1 LDQEGIMTEL
11 APQLPSPDERVLL
24 HELNHRINNEFA
36 AAISAVSVAA
46 ARSSDRAVKAALCGV
61 GELLHHYADV
71 HRALQT
77 PDHDTPV
84 DAATYLHQLCV
95 SISRSKLENREI
107 TLALSAQ
114 SLQLPAERCW
124 RLEMILYEL
133 ITNAARHAF
142 EGGGGEIRVAV
153 RLDGA
158 FVKCSVQDNGS
169 AAPNMHPGRGLQ
181 IVDALSEALGG
192 CFKQTFGPQGSRS
205 LLVFPHAS
213 APAVIAGETRSGMA
227 PDAKRAGQA
236 FDDAPSALACCS

>member
-1 LDQEGIMTEL
+1 MTEL

-36 AAISAVSVAA
+36 AAISAVSLPRPFQRPSGQSGPEWRGRV
-46 ARSSDRAVKAALCGV
+46 
-61 GELLHHYADV
+61 LHHYADV

-77 PDHDTPV
+77 PDHDRRSTLRR
-84 DAATYLHQLCV
+84 LHQLCV

-124 RLEMILYEL
+124 RLGMILYEL

-192 CFKQTFGPQGSRS
+192 CFKQTLGPPGSSS
-205 LLVFPHAS
+205 LLVFPRDS
-213 APAVIAGETRSGMA
+213 APAVIAGEARSGMA

-236 FDDAPSALACCS
+236 FDDAASALACCS